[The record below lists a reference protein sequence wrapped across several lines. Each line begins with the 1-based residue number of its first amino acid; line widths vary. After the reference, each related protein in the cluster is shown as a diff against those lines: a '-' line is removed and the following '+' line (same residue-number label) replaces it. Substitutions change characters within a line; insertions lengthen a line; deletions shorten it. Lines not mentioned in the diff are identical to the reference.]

1 MATTTYD
8 IISTDFGISSEEIWK
23 SYLILGKIVAIP
35 SIIGSTFLARDI
47 INKWRVKHVVALN
60 NIILFGISIVN
71 IIGTFFG

>member
-8 IISTDFGISSEEIWK
+8 ITSTDEIWK

-60 NIILFGISIVN
+60 NIVLFGISIVN

>member
-1 MATTTYD
+1 MTTYD
-8 IISTDFGISSEEIWK
+8 ITSTDFGIEDDEIWK

-60 NIILFGISIVN
+60 NILLFGISIVN